1 MYKWLTREIE
11 KLMEEKNRRITDI
24 EISERSVYNGSVPI
38 IEVEFRDVNTGILFS
53 EDVIVDTKK
62 DSFERILND
71 VDMEIESFLKRE
83 GIAW

>member
-1 MYKWLTREIE
+1 MNQWLTREIK
-11 KLMEEKNRRITDI
+11 KLMEEKNRSITDI

-62 DSFERILND
+62 DSFERILNN

-83 GIAW
+83 GIA

>member
-1 MYKWLTREIE
+1 MNKWLTREIE

-83 GIAW
+83 GIA

>member
-1 MYKWLTREIE
+1 MNQWLTREIK
-11 KLMEEKNRRITDI
+11 KLMEEKNRSITDI

-38 IEVEFRDVNTGILFS
+38 IEVEFRDVETGILFS

-62 DSFERILND
+62 DSFERILNN

-83 GIAW
+83 GIA

>member
-1 MYKWLTREIE
+1 MNQWLTREIE

-38 IEVEFRDVNTGILFS
+38 IEVEFRDVDTGILFS

-62 DSFERILND
+62 DSFERILKD
-71 VDMEIESFLKRE
+71 VEMEIESFLKRE
-83 GIAW
+83 EIA